1 MKRSRGLTLANLFRS
16 GNTKV
21 PYFQI
26 GFDIQDCVSPIRVSG
41 DATAGGDCK
50 CCSTRI
56 FQFDAKR
63 LAAGIRFSQ
72 YLRSINVASRCR
84 LLRKF
89 GAAQSLPYGNVGL
102 IAQTRSHT
110 REWCAQRF
118 RT

>member
-72 YLRSINVASRCR
+72 YLRSIMLQADVGCYASLVQPNLCR
-84 LLRKF
+84 M
-89 GAAQSLPYGNVGL
+89 AM
-102 IAQTRSHT
+102 
-110 REWCAQRF
+110 
-118 RT
+118 